1 MKCSTMPLQMLRST
15 RRRLRN
21 EKGSAV
27 VGFAIGAPL
36 VLGIFIGFVEVTQVS
51 WKHIVSQTNQKL
63 QLQDFAQDPSQAA
76 RSDLWS
82 LKLTEV
88 EVVRPKGSQ
97 WNLWRVKE

>member
-1 MKCSTMPLQMLRST
+1 MLRLT
-15 RRRLRN
+15 RRRLSN
-21 EKGSAV
+21 ENGSAV

-51 WKHIVSQTNQKL
+51 WKLIISQTNQKL
-63 QLQDFAQDPSQAA
+63 QLQDFAQDPSQST

-82 LKLTEV
+82 LKLAEV